1 MSLLLPASL
10 TLLLS
15 LCSPLDQQPPET
27 SQPTVDTES
36 NESASAGKQSESD
49 KLDKSAP
56 ATKADDLPP
65 ADPAPDAVKVPTGI
79 LDGGSEWL
87 NTSKPVDLADLRGKI
102 VLVDF
107 WTYCCINCIHVL
119 PDLKF
124 LEKKY
129 EKELVV
135 IGVHSAKFDNEK
147 VSASIRD
154 AILRYEIKHPVVND
168 DQMLIWRKFGARSW
182 PTLALIDPE
191 GRYVG
196 SLSGEGN
203 RDSLDAAIT
212 RLVTYHRW
220 KGTLNEE
227 PIAFELESVKVTD
240 TDLRYPGKIL
250 ADPASQRLFISDSN
264 HNRIVVTSFDGE
276 VQQVIGSGAMGRD
289 DGSFEKACFDHP
301 QGMALVGERLY
312 VADTEN
318 HLLRVVDLAAETVA
332 TLAGTGTQ
340 GRPRIVDGGLKTTNL
355 NSPWDLCH
363 INGVLYIAMAGP
375 HQIWSHKLGSNEIG
389 VHAGT
394 AREDVR
400 NGRLL
405 ASAFAQPSGLTV
417 DGTGAW
423 FFVADSEGS
432 SIRRVPTAASGS
444 VTTIA
449 GASDL
454 PRGETLFTFGDVDA
468 TGRLARF
475 QHPLGVAWHDGAVYV
490 ADTYNHKIRRIDED
504 TSEVTTWL
512 GSGTRG
518 REDGQLNEPSGL
530 SVAGDQLFI
539 ADTNN
544 HRILVASLSTKDVR
558 ELKLSGFPKPRTNRR
573 RPSLK
578 GAVNAGDYDIQ
589 PGTQVVMNV
598 ALNIPRGGKLNT
610 DAPMSYE
617 IFLLEGDDILQQQD
631 LNNQD
636 EMVENDG
643 VVSFR
648 LPLNQSTGQAQIAVT
663 CSYGYCETLDSDVC
677 KLAMGTWVFNV
688 SATEQGKTETVLLTF
703 PGANTEGLQTDTAPD
718 ADKSQTGDQP
728 LPDGGSDD

>member
-15 LCSPLDQQPPET
+15 LCSPVARQPPES

-36 NESASAGKQSESD
+36 DESPSAGIEREA
-49 KLDKSAP
+49 DKSDES
-56 ATKADDLPP
+56 TKADDLPP

-203 RDSLDAAIT
+203 RDALDAAIA
-212 RLVTYHRW
+212 RLATYHRW
-220 KGTLNEE
+220 KGTLSEE
-227 PIAFELESVKVTD
+227 PIVFELESAKVND

-250 ADPASQRLFISDSN
+250 ADQASQRLFISDSN
-264 HNRIVVTSFDGE
+264 HNRIVVTSFDGQ
-276 VQQVIGSGAMGRD
+276 VQHIIGSGVIGRD
-289 DGSFEKACFDHP
+289 DGPFDQASFDHP
-301 QGMALVGERLY
+301 QGMELVGDLLY

-318 HLLRVVDLAAETVA
+318 HLLRVVDLASKTVE

-340 GRPRIVDGGLKTTNL
+340 GRPRVVDGGLKTTNL

-375 HQIWSHKLGSNEIG
+375 HQIWSHKLGSEKIG

-432 SIRRVPTAASGS
+432 SIRRVPTATSGS

-518 REDGQLNEPSGL
+518 REDRQLNEPSGL

-544 HRILVASLSTKDVR
+544 HRILVANLKTKDVR
-558 ELKLSGFPKPRTNRR
+558 ELKFSGFPQPEKTRR
-573 RPSLK
+573 RPPLK
-578 GAVNAGDYDIQ
+578 GAVNAGEFDIQ

-598 ALNIPRGGKLNT
+598 ALNIPLGGKLNT
-610 DAPMSYE
+610 DAPMNYE

-631 LNNQD
+631 LNKQD
-636 EMVENDG
+636 EMVEDEG

-648 LPLNQSTGQAQIAVT
+648 LPLNESTGQAQIAVT
-663 CSYGYCETLDSDVC
+663 FSFGYCETQDSDVC
-677 KLAMGTWVFNV
+677 KLASGTWVMNV
-688 SATEQGKTETVLLTF
+688 RATPQGETETILLSF
-703 PGANTEGLQTDTAPD
+703 PGAK
-718 ADKSQTGDQP
+718 ADRPQAGDGPGEDRAQAGAADST
-728 LPDGGSDD
+728 DGGSDD